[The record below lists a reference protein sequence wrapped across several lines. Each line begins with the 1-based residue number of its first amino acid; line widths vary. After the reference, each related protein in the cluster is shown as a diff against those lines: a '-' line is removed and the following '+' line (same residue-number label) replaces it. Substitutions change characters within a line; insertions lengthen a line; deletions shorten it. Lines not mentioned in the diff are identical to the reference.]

1 MGAPLRTSGSWP
13 LSPSMWEKGEAG
25 TYPSHTEELPRH
37 PDRHALVGACAS
49 HFSASVRLVS
59 GMYPPL
65 LLLSILSGL
74 QALLI
79 YHRLFREAAP

>member
-1 MGAPLRTSGSWP
+1 MGAPRRTSGSWP

-25 TYPSHTEELPRH
+25 IYPSHTEELP
-37 PDRHALVGACAS
+37 RHALVGACAS